1 MDSKDSAKNTIGN
14 LRLLYGADAGSVT
27 NQAAYPQTEGASLK
41 GVEFVDGLEQFKESE
56 SAAIKVIGVGGGGCN
71 AVDSMVEDGIVG
83 VQFIAI
89 NTDEQSLTKCRAD
102 VRIQIGKEATRG
114 LGAGADP
121 EMGKKSI
128 EENKQDVLNAIGN
141 ADMVFVTAGMGGGT
155 GTGAAPVVASLAKQ
169 SGALTVA
176 IVTKPFSFEGRNR
189 MKVAEAGIEAL
200 RKEVDA
206 IIVVPNDRI
215 FDMIENE
222 TRAAAFNLSNDV
234 LRSGVRGISEIITA
248 CGEQNVDFA
257 DVRTI
262 MSNKGSALLGIGSD
276 QSENRAEIAARN
288 AISSPLWEG
297 NIHGA
302 TGVLFNV
309 VASSSFTMAELQAAA
324 NVIYEA
330 VDPDANIIFGSVTD
344 ESMEREVRIT
354 VVATGFP
361 ETTEEEPESG
371 EGFPFGSGQDN
382 VSFAPQPMNS
392 QGSDDF
398 YEPAMMRRRPSSIG
412 KMDM

>member
-1 MDSKDSAKNTIGN
+1 MEYEAN
-14 LRLLYGADAGSVT
+14 ADLVT
-27 NQAAYPQTEGASLK
+27 NQAAYPQAEGALLK
-41 GVEFVDGLEQFKESE
+41 GVGYVEDLEQFNEA
-56 SAAIKVIGVGGGGCN
+56 AAIKVIGVGGGGCN
-71 AVDSMVEDGIVG
+71 AVDSMVEDGIIG
-83 VQFIAI
+83 VEFIAV
-89 NTDEQSLTKCRAD
+89 NTDEQSLSKCSAD
-102 VRIQIGKEATRG
+102 KRIQIGKEATRG
-114 LGAGADP
+114 LGAGANP
-121 EMGKKSI
+121 EMGRKSI
-128 EENKQDVLNAIGN
+128 EESKEEVLEAIGN

-176 IVTKPFSFEGRNR
+176 IVTKPFTFEGRNR
-189 MKVAEAGIEAL
+189 MKVAEAGIEEL
-200 RKEVDA
+200 RKNVDA

-215 FDMIENE
+215 LEVIDDEP
-222 TRAAAFNLSNDV
+222 RADAFNLANDV

-276 QSENRAEIAARN
+276 SSENRAENAARS

-309 VASSSFTMAELQAAA
+309 VAASNFTMKELQDAA

-361 ETTEEEPESG
+361 ETAEIDQDSA
-371 EGFPFGSGQDN
+371 EGFPFGSSEEQ
-382 VSFAPQPMNS
+382 VPFAPQPVNLR
-392 QGSDDF
+392 GSDE
-398 YEPAMMRRRPSSIG
+398 YEPAVMRRRPSSMG
-412 KMDM
+412 RMDM

>member
-1 MDSKDSAKNTIGN
+1 MDSKDSAKRTIGN
-14 LRLLYGADAGSVT
+14 SRSAYGADADSVT
-27 NQAAYPQTEGASLK
+27 NQAAYPQTEGTLLK

-121 EMGKKSI
+121 EMGRKSI
-128 EENKQDVLNAIGN
+128 EENKQEVLNAIGE

-169 SGALTVA
+169 SNALTVA

-215 FDMIENE
+215 LDMIENE

-276 QSENRAEIAARN
+276 QGENRAENAARS

-309 VASSSFTMAELQAAA
+309 VAASNFTMQELQAAA

-344 ESMEREVRIT
+344 ESMDREVRIT

-361 ETTEEEPESG
+361 ETNEEEPESG
-371 EGFPFGSGQDN
+371 DGFPFGSGQDN

-398 YEPAMMRRRPSSIG
+398 YEPALSRRRPSSIG
-412 KMDM
+412 RMDM